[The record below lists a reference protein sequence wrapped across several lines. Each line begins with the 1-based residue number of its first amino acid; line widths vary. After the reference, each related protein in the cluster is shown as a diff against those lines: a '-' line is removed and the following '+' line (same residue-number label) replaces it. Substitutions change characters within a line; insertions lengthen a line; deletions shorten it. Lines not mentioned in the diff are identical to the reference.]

1 MSGFEIALFAFC
13 VGFVIAIVVL
23 VALLLTARK
32 NAAESAQSI
41 QTLVRDVRVATDEKK
56 QAVVAL
62 NSLRELAKA
71 KLAKAS
77 QSIQQWQLRYKRLEQ
92 WENVQG
98 YFEKSAEL
106 KELVAILD
114 RKAEAL
120 RNVIEGYG
128 TKYIIPPQTI
138 LDQLASE
145 TEYTSPGQKLKAARE
160 VTRNMV
166 REETAAICD
175 YSDQKN
181 SQLAASLCT

>member
-23 VALLLTARK
+23 AALLLTARK

-56 QAVVAL
+56 QAAVAL

-77 QSIQQWQLRYKRLEQ
+77 QSIQQWQSRYKRLEQ

-106 KELVAILD
+106 KESVAILN

-138 LDQLASE
+138 LDQLAKRDGIHVSGPE
-145 TEYTSPGQKLKAARE
+145 TQGGKRSDSQYGARGDCG
-160 VTRNMV
+160 N
-166 REETAAICD
+166 
-175 YSDQKN
+175 
-181 SQLAASLCT
+181 L